1 MIENGALE
9 HEKAL
14 AVLLAAVMCCTLLSA
29 CGQPETTDP
38 TEGTEGTQTETNAAD
53 LVYAVEA
60 GSAGEAIAK
69 EKGWQTNPVTAQ
81 ADTLMEVSAGTSDA
95 AIIGSSGSGKTT
107 LLRCLNFLETP
118 DKGSISVR
126 GETLFDAGDPATQRE
141 SEIRR
146 KRLHFGLVFQ
156 NFNLFPQ
163 YTALENVTLA
173 RELMAKGEKTGESL
187 EDIRAEGRDLL
198 TQMGLQDRMG
208 NYPHQLSGGQQ
219 QRVAIARALAMKPD
233 ILCFDEPTSAL
244 DPELTGEVLKVIR
257 SLADQHTTMIIV
269 THEMSFARDV
279 ADHVLFMDGGVVVE
293 EGTPEEV
300 FGHPQQARTR
310 QFLEK
315 YKGD

>member
-1 MIENGALE
+1 MAILDVQHIEKSFGAT
-9 HEKAL
+9 K
-14 AVLLAAVMCCTLLSA
+14 VLKDINFSLPE
-29 CGQPETTDP
+29 GQV
-38 TEGTEGTQTETNAAD
+38 
-53 LVYAVEA
+53 L
-60 GSAGEAIAK
+60 
-69 EKGWQTNPVTAQ
+69 
-81 ADTLMEVSAGTSDA
+81 

-219 QRVAIARALAMKPD
+219 QRVAIARALATKPA
-233 ILCFDEPTSAL
+233 ILLADEPTGNL
-244 DPELTGEVLKVIR
+244 DSRTSQDVLGLMKVTGQKFAQTMVMITHNEEIAQM
-257 SLADQHTTMIIV
+257 ADRIVRIEDGRIV
-269 THEMSFARDV
+269 TR
-279 ADHVLFMDGGVVVE
+279 
-293 EGTPEEV
+293 
-300 FGHPQQARTR
+300 
-310 QFLEK
+310 
-315 YKGD
+315 